1 MEVKWGIDEN
11 DVKPGIYISSIE
23 FNDNNSISN
32 IKHNDIVV
40 FVGSNNVGKSQTLK
54 DIYNVLG
61 QKEPIVI
68 KDITAVK
75 SNKSFELLVKKVGT
89 ENGADVY
96 TVMGNNVFTNNIDWW
111 LSTDCNNNESL
122 RNLFVCDLNTETRLS
137 ICRSAPKINRN
148 DPKVNPIQ
156 YVAFDPSIR
165 KRLSNYF
172 HEAFNKYIVPDVQYG
187 NSFPL
192 ILLDS
197 LIDLSA
203 RSFSDETERAEFYA
217 SELNKHPQ
225 IQDQGDGVK
234 SFVGILLYLMLDFYR
249 VYLIDEPE
257 AFLHPPQAKVMGQM
271 IGRLSNN
278 EKQIFISTHSEHLIQ
293 GLIEAAPE
301 RVKIVHISRENN
313 INHISILNKDDIQ
326 KVWTDPILKYSNVLE
341 GLFYRNVVLC
351 ESDSDCRFYSIIN
364 DAIQREQQKYSETL
378 FTYSGGKQRLS
389 IIVRALLSLGVDIRV
404 ITDFD
409 VLNNREI
416 FKRICNACKIPWN
429 IIESPYNIFYDGVQ
443 SQSKSSMKTKMQV
456 ISFMERL
463 SKRNEK
469 DSFFSDS
476 ELGMI
481 KDELKMKSY
490 WNILKTGGVYTLPAG
505 EVRSAFD
512 EINDIAQKHN
522 LFIVPVGELE
532 CFIKQVG
539 DHGPKWVN
547 KVLEAYPDLSMP
559 EYDGVKNFVRSLKL

>member
-137 ICRSAPKINRN
+137 ICRPAPKINRN

-429 IIESPYNIFYDGVQ
+429 KIESPYNIFYDGVQ
-443 SQSKSSMKTKMQV
+443 SQAKSSMKTKMQV
-456 ISFMERL
+456 ISFIERL

>member
-89 ENGADVY
+89 ENGTDVY
-96 TVMGNNVFTNNIDWW
+96 TVMGNNIFTNNIDWW

-137 ICRSAPKINRN
+137 ICRPAPKINRN

-156 YVAFDPSIR
+156 YVAFDPGIR

-326 KVWTDPILKYSNVLE
+326 KVWTDPILKYSNILE
-341 GLFYRNVVLC
+341 GLFYKNVVLC

-416 FKRICNACKIPWN
+416 FKRICDACNIAWN
-429 IIESPYNIFYDGVQ
+429 VIERPYNIFYDGVQ
-443 SQSKSSMKTKMQV
+443 SQSKASMKTKKQV
-456 ISFMERL
+456 ISFIGKL
-463 SKRNEK
+463 AKRNEK
-469 DSFFSDS
+469 EIFFSDS

-490 WNILKTGGVYTLPAG
+490 WNILKTGGIYALPAG
-505 EVRSAFD
+505 DVRSAFD
-512 EINDIAQKHN
+512 EINDIAKKHN

-532 CFIKQVG
+532 CFIKQIG

-547 KVLEAYPDLSMP
+547 KVLEAYPDLCAP
-559 EYDGVKNFVRSLKL
+559 EYDEVKKFVKSLKL